1 MQEIKTEKKTAEPAA
16 EKIAATAAPEK
27 KPEPKKQQ
35 EPEKQEK
42 SSDYVEQ
49 KKKRRA
55 AKAKATDALDLGR
68 KTVEELTAIFNEM
81 VGTAVDLGIKNIDV
95 RKDTFPIPAQG
106 VRACERLHS
115 LIQKTREQKDKPKE
129 SHVKRASSKT
139 KKSTKKVAKKSGP
152 RAKRA
157 SFEETQKITWKG
169 KDNPFREGTG
179 RWKRTEVVRTSSGK
193 TVKTFLASRGK
204 LGTLA
209 YCVRNGLAG
218 VS

>member
-1 MQEIKTEKKTAEPAA
+1 MQEIKTEKKAAEPAA

-115 LIQKTREQKDKPKE
+115 LIQKTREQKDKSKE
-129 SHVKRASSKT
+129 SHVKKASKKT
-139 KKSTKKVAKKSGP
+139 AKKSKSARKSGP

-157 SFEETQKITWKG
+157 AFEETQKITWKG
-169 KDNPFREGTG
+169 KDTPFREGPG
-179 RWKRTEVVRTSSGK
+179 RGKRTEVVRTSSGK